1 MEIIRSST
9 VEVESERT
17 DAGIFTLRAW
27 LLEDKVQECTYPQ
40 TNVSLGNNFGNHG
53 ETSAFLLD

>member
-9 VEVESERT
+9 VEVESERI
-17 DAGIFTLRAW
+17 DAGTFTLRAW
-27 LLEDKVQECTYPQ
+27 LLEDKVRGCAYSQ
-40 TNVSLGNNFGNHG
+40 TNVSFRTTFGNHG